1 MGRISVKF
9 LSTEYLFCNSDFC
22 TPYRK
27 GIAMYRNSGH
37 LSIAGSEFLG
47 QKLGEKITI
56 QKNNN

>member
-1 MGRISVKF
+1 
-9 LSTEYLFCNSDFC
+9 
-22 TPYRK
+22 
-27 GIAMYRNSGH
+27 MYRNSGH